1 MKYIISE
8 SQYNWLLSE
17 QTSPIKIGCQNYNK
31 IGELCTTLVFP
42 KAEADKLIAKFKP
55 NADKEASEQID
66 NLIQKITSMGG
77 EEGKRIAQKFSEA
90 IASTKGQIQK
100 VLSKYYSQVMYAS
113 CGLGSS
119 VNSTTVL
126 LEICGIIYSQF
137 IKSWNDNFFMR
148 NAASLAIT
156 SNNIKQV
163 QDKGRNILFQVIDTI
178 SRTVLFYFLYSVK
191 LPVQHRVSELQKT
204 TPKCTK
210 VIVTQT
216 AECANLP
223 KQKWYNPPQEYK
235 NIGSGYTNPDEKLA
249 MSTYS
254 PKLVAFLNNL
264 V

>member
-1 MKYIISE
+1 MKFLISE

-17 QTSPIKIGCQNYNK
+17 QTTPIKIGCQNYNK
-31 IGELCTTLVFP
+31 IGQLCSTLVFP
-42 KAEADKLIAKFKP
+42 KAEADKLIAKSKP

-66 NLIQKITSMGG
+66 NLIKKITSMGG
-77 EEGKRIAQKFSEA
+77 DEGERIAQKFSEA
-90 IASTKGQIQK
+90 ITSTKPAIQK
-100 VLSKYYSQVMYAS
+100 VLSKYYSQAMYGA

-163 QDKGRNILFQVIDTI
+163 QNKGRNILGQVIDVM
-178 SRTVLFYFLYSVK
+178 SRTVLFYFLYSVN

-204 TPKCTK
+204 SPKCTK

-216 AECANLP
+216 EECTNLP

-235 NIGSGYTNPDEKLA
+235 NIGSGYTDADEKLA